1 MPKLRVGV
9 LYDATDSGAEEAA
22 EVKSSRR
29 KRRRPKHDHEEIYDA
44 LRKLGHDPFYHTLDG
59 TPGSL
64 HTLATERADLYFNLA
79 ESYAGDD
86 TKEMHVAA
94 YLELLGRRYTG
105 AGPQGLFL
113 AQDKALAKKIFA
125 FHGIRTPAFMTGH
138 RGRLEWAHDIHFP
151 VIVKPGLEDGSIGIR
166 FSAVVHSLKELME
179 RIDQVHADFDGPVLI
194 EEYIEGREIYVAV
207 LGNQNP
213 EALPIVELDLS
224 QLPAGTPRIAGTE
237 VKWEEGTEVYRRTQP
252 FFPDDLDEELEAE
265 LKQMAI
271 AAYQALRLR
280 DYGRIDIRLDGDE
293 KAYVI
298 ECNPNPWLLST
309 AELAKAAK
317 KSGRSHCDLIA
328 EITQLAIGRYG
339 A

>member
-9 LYDATDSGAEEAA
+9 VYDATDSGVEEAA
-22 EVKSSRR
+22 EDKPSRR
-29 KRRRPKHDHEEIYDA
+29 KRRRPKHDHEEIYEA
-44 LRKLGHDPFYHTLDG
+44 LKKTGHDPFYHTLDG
-59 TPGSL
+59 RPETL
-64 HTLATERADLYFNLA
+64 HSLATERADFYFNLT
-79 ESYAGDD
+79 ESYGGDD

-94 YLELLGRRYTG
+94 YLDLLGRRYTG
-105 AGPQGLFL
+105 AGPHGLYL

-125 FHGIRTPAFMTGH
+125 FHGIRTPYFMTGY

-166 FSAVVHSLKELME
+166 FSAVVGSLKELME

-207 LGNQNP
+207 LGNQDP

-224 QLPAGTPRIAGTE
+224 QLPEGTPRIAGTE
-237 VKWEEGTEVYRRTQP
+237 VKWEEGTEVYRCTQP
-252 FFPDDLDEELEAE
+252 FFPDDLDPEVEEK
-265 LKQMAI
+265 LKQTAI
-271 AAYQALRLR
+271 AAYSALRLR
-280 DYGRIDIRLDGDE
+280 DYGRIDIRLDAEGN
-293 KAYVI
+293 AHVI

-309 AELAKAAK
+309 AEFAKAAK

-328 EITQLAIGRYG
+328 EIVQLAIARYG

>member
-9 LYDATDSGAEEAA
+9 LYDATDGGVEDAA
-22 EVKSSRR
+22 ADKSSRR
-29 KRRRPKHDHEEIYDA
+29 KRRRPKHDHEEIYEA
-44 LRKLGHDPFYHTLDG
+44 LKKTGHDPFYHTLDG
-59 TPGSL
+59 TPETL
-64 HTLATERADLYFNLA
+64 HTLATERADLYFNLT
-79 ESYAGDD
+79 ESYDGDD

-94 YLELLGRRYTG
+94 YLDLLGRRYTG
-105 AGPQGLFL
+105 AGPHGLYL

-125 FHGIRTPAFMTGH
+125 FHGIRTPYFMTGY

-151 VIVKPGLEDGSIGIR
+151 VIVKPGLEDGSLGIR
-166 FSAVVHSLKELME
+166 FSAVVGSLKELME

-207 LGNQNP
+207 LGNQDP

-237 VKWEEGTEVYRRTQP
+237 VKWEEGTEVYRCTQP
-252 FFPDDLDEELEAE
+252 FFPDDLGPDVEER
-265 LKQMAI
+265 LKQTAI
-271 AAYQALRLR
+271 AAFSALRLR
-280 DYGRIDIRLDGDE
+280 DYGRIDIRLDAEGT
-293 KAYVI
+293 AHVI

-328 EITQLAIGRYG
+328 EIVQLAIARYG

>member
-9 LYDATDSGAEEAA
+9 LYDATDSGVEDAAEE
-22 EVKSSRR
+22 KSSRR
-29 KRRRPKHDHEEIYDA
+29 KRPRPKHDHEEVYEA
-44 LRKLGHDPFYHTLDG
+44 LKKTGHDPFYHTLDG
-59 TPGSL
+59 TPETL
-64 HTLATERADLYFNLA
+64 HTLATERADLYFNLT
-79 ESYAGDD
+79 ESYDGDD

-94 YLELLGRRYTG
+94 YLDLLGRRYTG
-105 AGPQGLFL
+105 AGPHGLYL

-125 FHGIRTPAFMTGH
+125 FHGIHTPYFMTGY

-151 VIVKPGLEDGSIGIR
+151 VIVKPGLEDGSLGIR
-166 FSAVVHSLKELME
+166 FSAVVGSLKELME

-207 LGNQNP
+207 LGNQDP

-224 QLPAGTPRIAGTE
+224 QLPEGTPRIAGTE
-237 VKWEEGTEVYRRTQP
+237 VKWEEGTDVYRCTQP
-252 FFPDDLDEELEAE
+252 FFPDDLDPEVEER
-265 LKQMAI
+265 LKQTAI
-271 AAYQALRLR
+271 AAFSALRLR
-280 DYGRIDIRLDGDE
+280 DYGRIDIRLDAAGTVH
-293 KAYVI
+293 VI

-317 KSGRSHCDLIA
+317 KSGRSHCELIA
-328 EITQLAIGRYG
+328 EIVQLAIARYG